1 MRAGS
6 KARRTID
13 VAFFWVPIF
22 SWLSFV
28 VYQSKFVGAVSHQRV
43 VVHAAALLARVD
55 FAPRPPPRPPPRVA
69 ARLTGGLGSASSD
82 PHSCATCRSTCAEPP
97 STSYSYVARIS
108 IESFV

>member
-1 MRAGS
+1 M
-6 KARRTID
+6 
-13 VAFFWVPIF
+13 AFFQVAGVPNF
-22 SWLSFV
+22 SWLSLV
-28 VYQSKFVGAVSHQRV
+28 VYESKFVGAVSHQRV

-55 FAPRPPPRPPPRVA
+55 FAPRPPPPRPPPRVA

-82 PHSCATCRSTCAEPP
+82 PHSCATCRSTCALP